1 MLTERNDSGSSTI
14 SLNER
19 LDYGLFFAA
28 DYRVFLA
35 EGCQASLTSRC
46 IFFPWRTDMFSK
58 SWKIKTKTNEKCSS
72 RTFDTCLHEAC
83 LPRLLTF
90 SYWQVAALLWENKSI
105 FSAYFYDVQFWVLRV
120 FLRIL
125 RSWIENALEKHYF
138 HVTLISFIRGSF
150 CETLT
155 DRE

>member
-58 SWKIKTKTNEKCSS
+58 SWKIKANTKEKCSS

-120 FLRIL
+120 FCAFFEVEYKMLWRNIIFTSPWSHL
-125 RSWIENALEKHYF
+125 SEVLFVKP
-138 HVTLISFIRGSF
+138 
-150 CETLT
+150 
-155 DRE
+155 